1 MKNCSLSKKKEFAYG
16 LRELALKEKNPYQ
29 KAILA
34 EIYATYNIQNLV
46 PIAEDLELEKD
57 VLLSLSKSRFEPV
70 IVNHDF
76 VHVITET
83 YVTGGHTRLLTAT
96 VEEQIKQNQD
106 VAVLVT
112 RAIDPQTLGFLEKIR
127 CKVYRLEKQRQF
139 FELVTKGKVISHI
152 HHYDIHSA
160 ISLWFSK
167 EKHYF
172 DIYFV
177 NHADHVFNYGHA
189 ICNSILEVSGY
200 GYYRTEVLKH
210 YQSHHLVGIPLN
222 ISHLEKLSYNYK
234 YQDTT
239 QKSFNIMTI
248 ARVGKLRPAQ
258 GWNYPLFINQL
269 LDECA
274 DHKVTITLVGQSGQ
288 EDWWQND
295 YISKN
300 NLKKIKF
307 IESLPYIKLY
317 ESAYLYD
324 AYLDSFPFTGGTV
337 ISEIATIGIPIYGS
351 KLPCQG
357 YSMADKIRSDSL
369 EVVIQKLKEHIING
383 QIPYDT
389 EQLSHDVESFHH
401 PASYLERLMNVMY
414 DREAKVPNELL
425 DFKADTLF
433 LEKCYATEWIQ
444 GLPELP
450 RKTSSINIVKL
461 IIYSLKNRDTTLTIS
476 KSIRIT
482 FGNSHPIVKIL
493 RFIKNIHKKL
503 NAKITLGQYTRLK
516 RI

>member
-34 EIYATYNIQNLV
+34 EVYATYNIQNLV

-57 VLLSLSKSRFEPV
+57 VLLSLSASQFEP
-70 IVNHDF
+70 IVVAHDF
-76 VHVITET
+76 VHIITET

-112 RAIDPQTLGFLEKIR
+112 RAIDPQTLSFLEQIR

-152 HHYDIHSA
+152 HHYDIHAA

-200 GYYRTEVLKH
+200 GYHRTEALKH
-210 YQSHHLVGIPLN
+210 YQFHHLAGIPLN
-222 ISHLEKLSYNYK
+222 IYRLDKLKHKYK
-234 YQDTT
+234 HQSNT
-239 QKSFNIMTI
+239 QQSFNIMTI
-248 ARVGKLRPAQ
+248 ARVGKLRPTQ
-258 GWNYPLFINQL
+258 GWNYLVFINQL
-269 LDECA
+269 LNECKN
-274 DHKVTITLVGQSGQ
+274 HKITITIIGQSGK
-288 EDWWQND
+288 EDWWQQG
-295 YISKN
+295 YISEKN
-300 NLKKIKF
+300 LQKVKL
-307 IESLPYIKLY
+307 IEFLPYNDLY
-317 ESAYLYD
+317 KNAYLYD

-337 ISEIATIGIPIYGS
+337 ISEIATIGIPVYAP

-369 EVVIQKLKEHIING
+369 EVVIQKLKEHIMSG
-383 QIPYDT
+383 KLPYDT
-389 EQLSHDVESFHH
+389 ECLSNEVQAFHN
-401 PASYLERLMNVMY
+401 PASYLERLMNIMY
-414 DREAKVPNELL
+414 AREAKAPNELL
-425 DFKADTLF
+425 DFEADTLF

-450 RKTSSINIVKL
+450 RETSSINRVKL
-461 IIYSLKNRDTTLTIS
+461 ITYSLKNRDTTLTIS
-476 KSIRIT
+476 NSIRT
-482 FGNSHPIVKIL
+482 TLGNSHPIVKFL
-493 RFIKNIHKKL
+493 RFMKNIYKKL
-503 NAKITLGQYTRLK
+503 NAKITLG
-516 RI
+516 

>member
-1 MKNCSLSKKKEFAYG
+1 MEHCSLSKKKEFAYG
-16 LRELALKEKNPYQ
+16 LRELALREKNPYQ
-29 KAILA
+29 KAMLA

-112 RAIDPQTLGFLEKIR
+112 RAIDPQTLNFLEEIR

-200 GYYRTEVLKH
+200 GYYRTEALKH

-222 ISHLEKLSYNYK
+222 ISHLEKVKHKYK
-234 YQDTT
+234 LQSNT
-239 QKSFNIMTI
+239 QQSFNIMTI
-248 ARVGKLRPAQ
+248 ARVEKLRPAQ

-269 LDECA
+269 LDECTN
-274 DHKVTITLVGQSGQ
+274 HKVIITIIGQSGK
-288 EDWWQND
+288 EDWWQQG
-295 YISKN
+295 YISEKNLEKVKLIEFVPYN
-300 NLKKIKF
+300 NLYKN
-307 IESLPYIKLY
+307 
-317 ESAYLYD
+317 AYLYN

-337 ISEIATIGIPIYGS
+337 ISEIATIGIPIHAP

-357 YSMADKIRSDSL
+357 YSMADQIRSDSL
-369 EVVIQKLKEHIING
+369 EVVIQRLKDHIISG
-383 QIPYDT
+383 KLPYDT
-389 EQLSHDVESFHH
+389 EHLSHEVQSFHH
-401 PASYLERLMNVMY
+401 PTSYLERLMNVMY
-414 DREAKVPNELL
+414 GREAKAPNELL

-433 LEKCYATEWIQ
+433 LGKCYATEWIQ

-450 RKTSSINIVKL
+450 CETSIINRVKL
-461 IIYSLKNRDTTLTIS
+461 VIYSLKNTDMTLTIS
-476 KSIRIT
+476 KSIRTIL
-482 FGNSHPIVKIL
+482 GNDHPIVRFL
-493 RFIKNIHKKL
+493 RFIKNIYK
-503 NAKITLGQYTRLK
+503 TLD
-516 RI
+516 